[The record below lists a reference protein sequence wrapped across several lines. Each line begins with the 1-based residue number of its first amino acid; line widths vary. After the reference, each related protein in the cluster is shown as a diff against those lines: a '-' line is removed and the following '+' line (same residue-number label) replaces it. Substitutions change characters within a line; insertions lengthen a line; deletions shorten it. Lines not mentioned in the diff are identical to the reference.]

1 MNTDKRRETISEMN
15 HQSYRG
21 NFHETHREHIAEGVG
36 RVGGERDTPMY
47 VLLLLLAL
55 LVSTLTGLFLVLCVT
70 LKIEL
75 RDSVNETETVTKNLN
90 RERGGKENKGREGRK
105 KLKAA
110 NNFVMFS

>member
-1 MNTDKRRETISEMN
+1 MKHTQNILQREW
-15 HQSYRG
+15 
-21 NFHETHREHIAEGVG
+21 AEW
-36 RVGGERDTPMY
+36 GGGRDTPMY

-90 RERGGKENKGREGRK
+90 RE
-105 KLKAA
+105 
-110 NNFVMFS
+110 

>member
-21 NFHETHREHIAEGVG
+21 NFHETHTKHIAEGVG
-36 RVGGERDTPMY
+36 RVGGGRDTPMY

-90 RERGGKENKGREGRK
+90 REQGMGEQQGEKGAK
-105 KLKAA
+105 
-110 NNFVMFS
+110 N

>member
-21 NFHETHREHIAEGVG
+21 NFHETHTEHIAAGVG
-36 RVGGERDTPMY
+36 RVGGGRDTPMY

-90 RERGGKENKGREGRK
+90 RE
-105 KLKAA
+105 
-110 NNFVMFS
+110 

>member
-21 NFHETHREHIAEGVG
+21 NFHETHTEHIAEGVG
-36 RVGGERDTPMY
+36 RVEEGGRDTPMY

-90 RERGGKENKGREGRK
+90 REQGKGEQQGEKGAK
-105 KLKAA
+105 
-110 NNFVMFS
+110 N